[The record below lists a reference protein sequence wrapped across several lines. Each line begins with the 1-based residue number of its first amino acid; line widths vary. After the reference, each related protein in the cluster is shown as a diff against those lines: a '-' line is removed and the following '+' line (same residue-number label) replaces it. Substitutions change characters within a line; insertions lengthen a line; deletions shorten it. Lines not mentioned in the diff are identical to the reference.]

1 MFNLAFNLGAPDI
14 LTSPI
19 KVLIVDTC
27 ERDRQIY
34 ADYLSVDLNRNGHI
48 LEAENLELGL
58 ELWRSQQPDVLLLG
72 FQASEHDG
80 FEFLRALRSEQPQI
94 PAIVL
99 AQEGN
104 VEEGVLAMKL
114 GAWNYVHKAKITKD
128 LLTQQVSQ
136 LLEHNLVSRQ
146 LNRDQKQAA
155 LVTEI
160 ATHVRQ
166 SLHLEDVYQTI
177 VQDVRAFLGADRTVV
192 YKFRPDMSGEV
203 VAEAIVAP
211 WQPCLNVHVEDTCF
225 RENLGGAYQSGRI
238 FAASD
243 IYAAN
248 LTECHIKLL
257 ERFQV
262 RANLVVPI
270 LLTNPATKDKFLWGL
285 LIAHQCSAPRIW
297 EDNDLRLLKQLSI
310 QLAIAIQQA
319 DELETSERKFRAI
332 FNNTFQFT
340 GLLSLD
346 GILLEANQTFLDF
359 GGLTREDVIGLPFCD
374 THWWKISLTA
384 QSQLQNAIALAKQG
398 EFVRYEVNL
407 LGLGGKICTIDFSLR
422 PLKDETGQ
430 VVLLIPEGRD
440 ISDRKRSEEKLRQ
453 NEELLRQTINNAP
466 VGIATFDLGGKFLT
480 VNQDICKIFG
490 YSAEELLQKN
500 MIEITHPD
508 SLDISL
514 MSLNQLLTGELVS
527 KQIEKM
533 YIHKSGRVI
542 EAIKRVALIRDF
554 DGNPIQFIAGV
565 EDITER
571 KQAEAA
577 LESARQAE
585 AANKAKS
592 EFLAVM
598 SHELRTPMNAVI
610 GMTGLLMD
618 TSLSAQQIQFASM
631 IQQGGE
637 MLLSVINKILDFSQ
651 IEAGKLELEEHPFNL
666 RQCID
671 EILDFVASRAAEKS
685 LELSALVNVD
695 VPLYVR
701 GDSNRLRQI
710 LVNLVMNAIKF
721 TEKGEIAI
729 TVRAVLM
736 APPSDQALEQA
747 SGQTPDPALNQCEL
761 HFAVRDTGVGIAA
774 DAVEKLFQ
782 SFSQADSSI
791 TRQYGGTGLGLAIC
805 KQLCLLMGGDI
816 SVKSKIGQ
824 GSIFNFSI
832 RVKAIASQPQAIAPV
847 LKGKCV
853 LIVNPNST
861 IRQMLSLY
869 GQSWGMLMQTAAS
882 GIEALQWM
890 EFSSFDAVIVDKQIP
905 DIDGLELVRNL
916 QELSPSLPI
925 VLLTSLTD
933 LTDFSLI
940 SIAGTLTKPISEF
953 KLYKLLLNIF
963 SITSTPSPLIAPI
976 VITDE
981 EFTTSNS
988 LQILIVEDNNVNQ
1001 KILSLMLER
1010 LGYKGEVVENGLE
1023 AVKALERQPYDLVFM
1038 DIQMP
1043 IMDGLT
1049 ASKKIRQLADRNP
1062 WIIGL
1067 SANAFNESRE
1077 SAIAAGIND
1086 YLTKPLQINQL
1097 ESALQRATENLPQKL
1112 PAIASSETSSQP
1124 PVFETVVESAIDI
1137 GAIVKLEDFLGKESV
1152 AEIVTSYI
1160 TESARSLE
1168 KMKVAVIQKDIK
1180 ALAFENHS
1188 LKGGTAL
1195 FGATKVVTICQEI
1208 QALSKISEDMEQ
1220 FQILVEQIEASYIP
1234 VIQALQSR
1242 LSAYGLG

>member
-1 MFNLAFNLGAPDI
+1 MSNLAFNLGAPDI
-14 LTSPI
+14 SMPPI

-27 ERDRQIY
+27 ERDRKIY
-34 ADYLSVDLNRNGHI
+34 ADYLSADLNRNGLI
-48 LEAENLELGL
+48 LEAEDLDLGL
-58 ELWRSQQPDVLLLG
+58 ELWRSQQPDVILIG
-72 FQASEHDG
+72 FQASAHDG
-80 FEFLRALRSEQPQI
+80 FEFLRALRGDQPQI

-99 AQEGN
+99 AQDGN
-104 VEEGVLAMKL
+104 VEEGVLAIKL
-114 GAWNYVHKAKITKD
+114 GAWNYVHKAKVTKD
-128 LLTQQVSQ
+128 LLTQQISQ
-136 LLEHNLVSRQ
+136 LLDQNLVSRQ
-146 LNRDQKQAA
+146 LNRDQKQAD
-155 LVTEI
+155 LVAEI

-166 SLHLEDVYQTI
+166 SLHLDDVYQTI

-192 YKFRPDMSGEV
+192 YKFRSDMSGEV
-203 VAEAIVAP
+203 VAEAIVDP

-225 RENLGGAYQSGRI
+225 RENLGGAYQTGRI

-270 LLTNPATKDKFLWGL
+270 LLTNPASKDKFLWGL

-359 GGLTREDVIGLPFCD
+359 GGLTREDVIGLPFCE
-374 THWWKISLTA
+374 THWWKLSSTA
-384 QSQLQNAIALAKQG
+384 QTQLQEAIALAKQG
-398 EFVRYEVNL
+398 EFIRYEVNL
-407 LGLGGKICTIDFSLR
+407 LGAGGKISTIDFSLR

-440 ISDRKRSEEKLRQ
+440 ISDRKRSEEQLRQ
-453 NEELLRQTINNAP
+453 SEELLRQTINNAP
-466 VGIATFDLGGKFLT
+466 VGIATFDLDGKFLT

-500 MIEITHPD
+500 MIEITHPN
-508 SLDISL
+508 SLEISL
-514 MSLNQLLTGELVS
+514 ISLKQLLTGELVS
-527 KQIEKM
+527 KQIEKT
-533 YIHKSGRVI
+533 YIHKSGRAI
-542 EAIKRVALIRDF
+542 ESIKRVSLVRDS

-577 LESARQAE
+577 LESARLAE
-585 AANKAKS
+585 AANQAKS

-618 TSLSAQQIQFASM
+618 TSLSAQQMQFASM

-671 EILDFVASRAAEKS
+671 ETLDFVASRAAEKS

-729 TVRAVLM
+729 TVRAVLI
-736 APPSDQALEQA
+736 APPSDQV
-747 SGQTPDPALNQCEL
+747 SGQIPDQALSQYEL

-774 DAVEKLFQ
+774 DAIEKLFQ

-805 KQLCLLMGGDI
+805 KQLCLLMDGDI

-847 LKGKCV
+847 LKGKRA
-853 LIVNPNST
+853 LIVNSNST
-861 IRQMLSLY
+861 IRQILSLY

-905 DIDGLELVRNL
+905 DIDGLELSRNL

-933 LTDFSLI
+933 LTDFSSI
-940 SIAGTLTKPISEF
+940 PIAGTLTKPISEF

-963 SITSTPSPLIAPI
+963 SITPPPSPPIAPI
-976 VITDE
+976 ATIDQ
-981 EFTTSNS
+981 EFTTSDA
-988 LQILIVEDNNVNQ
+988 LQVLIVEDNRVNQ
-1001 KILSLMLER
+1001 QILTLMLER
-1010 LGYKGEVVENGLE
+1010 LGYKGDVVENGLE
-1023 AVKALERQPYDLVFM
+1023 AVTALERYSYDLVFM

-1049 ASKKIRQLADRNP
+1049 ASKKIRQLANRNP

-1077 SAIAAGIND
+1077 AAIAAGIND
-1086 YLTKPLQINQL
+1086 YLTKPLQIDQL
-1097 ESALQRATENLPQKL
+1097 ETALQKATENLPQKL
-1112 PAIASSETSSQP
+1112 TAIASSKTSSQS
-1124 PVFETVVESAIDI
+1124 PVVKPVVESAIDVE
-1137 GAIVKLEDFLGKESV
+1137 AIVKLEDFLGKESV
-1152 AEIVTSYI
+1152 AEIVISYL

-1168 KMKVAVIQKDIK
+1168 KMKVAAIQKDIK
-1180 ALAFENHS
+1180 TLAFENHS

-1208 QALSKISEDMEQ
+1208 QSLSKISEDIEQ
-1220 FQILVEQIEASYIP
+1220 FQILVEQLEAAYLP
-1234 VIQALQSR
+1234 VVQALQSR
-1242 LSAYGLG
+1242 LSA